1 MEISKNKIM
10 IANPTPPDRSTF
22 ILAVLMILATLFLF
36 SGCRTKK
43 TVLDKKEEKVS
54 VLEKK
59 DVVTSEKE
67 DISTSTIDLSE
78 SKIWSFTPVDV
89 QKPSKMIYK
98 GDTLSFSNI
107 KIDVNENQ
115 ANTRTSTNTS
125 REKNTTDKSSQE
137 LEAESKSKH
146 RTNDVKSSSWGLNLG
161 IIFGIIAALVLLYF
175 HIQKP

>member
-1 MEISKNKIM
+1 MTY
-10 IANPTPPDRSTF
+10 NPTPPDRSTF

-43 TVLDKKEEKVS
+43 TVLDKQEEKVS

-59 DVVTSEKE
+59 DVVTSENE
-67 DISTSTIDLSE
+67 NISTSTIDLSKTKSWSLTPLDAQKT
-78 SKIWSFTPVDV
+78 SKV
-89 QKPSKMIYK
+89 IYK

-115 ANTRTSTNTS
+115 VNTRTNTNTS
-125 REKNTTDKSSQE
+125 REKKTADKSSQE
-137 LEAESKSKH
+137 FEAESKSKH
-146 RTNDVKSSSWGLNLG
+146 RTNNVKSSSWGLNLG